1 MWLILAKGCLL
12 LHSCTDWWTTPPP
25 LIPINALTLQDFKHD
40 CSTIGM
46 FSSTAIPTAIGS
58 EKLSR
63 RCPTHPPPSRCK
75 TSVQIYLFQRGP
87 VIFKDH
93 LVWGEGWMMAAER
106 ARPWRCKNINWLTL
120 PSRRQFDSSFL
131 HKVVI
136 DRSQVAAFLTNSQK
150 HCCRLFMSEILT
162 TIFIVGQF
170 FTNFCTG
177 RSFDKIICGLSLEK
191 PQKRLIQNLVNNESP
206 FLFLWGNRNEQK
218 V

>member
-1 MWLILAKGCLL
+1 MWLILACC
-12 LHSCTDWWTTPPP
+12 CTPALTDGPTPPP

-46 FSSTAIPTAIGS
+46 FSNTAIPTAIGS

-162 TIFIVGQF
+162 TIFIVGKC

-191 PQKRLIQNLVNNESP
+191 PQKRLIQDLVNNESP